1 MKRKLIVKRVI
12 VLVFFLALFSKI
24 YAQGQDNKH
33 EWKGN
38 SIEDV
43 VNASEP
49 DMKTV
54 YLYNVGTHKFIN
66 AGSYWATVTIGYNV
80 GMALHIQKSKTPGSY
95 YNMKGD
101 TQTSEGSTLA
111 WGRQK
116 DTPGKDNPINYN
128 HVYVDRGNKNMVNG
142 IIDWIFQETYHGS
155 KTYTIHC
162 YNDEKLKGKENKQ
175 GNIYLRLQTGTKD
188 RLEMEYPEKV
198 YLGDLNAEW
207 KIVTLKDLKG
217 AFKEAFA
224 SDEKPADAT
233 FLIHDQ
239 NFSRSHKEIEKWVV
253 RGGLTYKR
261 TVPKPGNPDNYSF
274 ETADGTYYVGIG
286 SPKSDYYQAEYASY
300 WVATI
305 RNLGE
310 NNHANGTVTQSV
322 TTLKKGWY
330 ILSCD
335 GFYNPTHGSHMKSYL
350 FANVVGSTEDRS
362 NVSTELNTLSNFDDL
377 HYTVEDLKKT
387 YGNVDIKEDKKKNV
401 ESPYVKIGKFFN
413 EGKYQNSLLVYVP
426 STGATLDIGVEVK
439 GSNKKLDLTAF
450 DNFQLHYCGD
460 RDIVLDESRTDVN
473 YINKQVED
481 NVAKTLILKRTMKPY
496 QWNSITLPVALTA
509 AQFKRAFGRR
519 AELSVLKGQDENLSS
534 RVVFTPVDLTNDDEV
549 VIHPDKLYIMK
560 PTRWEHVL
568 KGTYTKKIDNN
579 ETITVQAPYYL
590 IYGVSLT
597 KATTGVFKED
607 AKHSTTVDGQLQFCG
622 TQVKRETKYVPR
634 YSYVLGAKDGKWHYL
649 TEPHSI
655 LGFRCWI
662 ATGSAGL
669 AKQMTFSING
679 VVDNTTGINQTI
691 VDDQRPQNAD
701 IYTINGQLVRAGSSS
716 IEGLPKGIY
725 IVNGKKLVVR

>member
-1 MKRKLIVKRVI
+1 M
-12 VLVFFLALFSKI
+12 
-24 YAQGQDNKH
+24 
-33 EWKGN
+33 
-38 SIEDV
+38 
-43 VNASEP
+43 
-49 DMKTV
+49 
-54 YLYNVGTHKFIN
+54 
-66 AGSYWATVTIGYNV
+66 
-80 GMALHIQKSKTPGSY
+80 
-95 YNMKGD
+95 
-101 TQTSEGSTLA
+101 
-111 WGRQK
+111 
-116 DTPGKDNPINYN
+116 
-128 HVYVDRGNKNMVNG
+128 
-142 IIDWIFQETYHGS
+142 
-155 KTYTIHC
+155 
-162 YNDEKLKGKENKQ
+162 
-175 GNIYLRLQTGTKD
+175 
-188 RLEMEYPEKV
+188 
-198 YLGDLNAEW
+198 
-207 KIVTLKDLKG
+207 
-217 AFKEAFA
+217 
-224 SDEKPADAT
+224 
-233 FLIHDQ
+233 
-239 NFSRSHKEIEKWVV
+239 
-253 RGGLTYKR
+253 
-261 TVPKPGNPDNYSF
+261 
-274 ETADGTYYVGIG
+274 
-286 SPKSDYYQAEYASY
+286 
-300 WVATI
+300 
-305 RNLGE
+305 
-310 NNHANGTVTQSV
+310 
-322 TTLKKGWY
+322 
-330 ILSCD
+330 
-335 GFYNPTHGSHMKSYL
+335 
-350 FANVVGSTEDRS
+350 
-362 NVSTELNTLSNFDDL
+362 
-377 HYTVEDLKKT
+377 
-387 YGNVDIKEDKKKNV
+387 
-401 ESPYVKIGKFFN
+401 
-413 EGKYQNSLLVYVP
+413 P

-534 RVVFTPVDLTNDDEV
+534 RVVFTPVDLTDDDKV
-549 VIHPDKLYIMK
+549 VIEPDKLYIMK

-568 KGTYTKKIDNN
+568 KGTYTKKIDNS

-597 KATTGVFKED
+597 KATTGEFKED

>member
-24 YAQGQDNKH
+24 YAQEQDNKH

-38 SIEDV
+38 SIESIV
-43 VNASEP
+43 TATEA

-101 TQTSEGSTLA
+101 TQTTEGSTLA
-111 WGRQK
+111 WGRWQ
-116 DTPGKDNPINYN
+116 DTPGKDDPINYN
-128 HVYVDRGNKNMVNG
+128 HVYVDRGNKNVVNG

-155 KTYTIHC
+155 KTYEIHC
-162 YNDEKLKGKENKQ
+162 FNNEHLPGIEDMYGK
-175 GNIYLRLQTGTKD
+175 IYLRLQTGTDD
-188 RLEMEYPEKV
+188 RLEMEYPHEV
-198 YLGDLNAEW
+198 ESDDLNAQW
-207 KIVTLKDLKG
+207 KIVTLKDLKD
-217 AFKEAFA
+217 AFKETFA

-233 FLIHDQ
+233 FLIRDQ

-253 RGGLTYKR
+253 SGGLTYKR
-261 TVPKPGNPDNYSF
+261 VPKNQKGIDNYSF
-274 ETADGTYYVGIG
+274 ETGEGTYYVGIG
-286 SPKSDYYQAEYASY
+286 SPKSDSYQAEYASH

-310 NNHANGTVTQSV
+310 NNYANGTVTQSV
-322 TTLKKGWY
+322 KTLKKGWY

-387 YGNVDIKEDKKKNV
+387 YGKDDIDKKKKKNV
-401 ESPYVKIGKFFN
+401 KSPYVKIGILFN
-413 EGKYQNSLLVYVP
+413 KGKYQNSLLVYVP
-426 STGATLDIGVEVK
+426 TIDATLNIGVKVEK
-439 GSNKKLDLTAF
+439 SNQRLDLTAF

-534 RVVFTPVDLTNDDEV
+534 RVVFTPVDLTDDDKV
-549 VIHPDKLYIMK
+549 VIEPDKLYIMK

-568 KGTYTKKIDNN
+568 KGTYTKKIDNS

-597 KATTGVFKED
+597 KATTGEFKED

-691 VDDQRPQNAD
+691 VDNQGPQNAD
-701 IYTINGQLVRAGSSS
+701 IYTVNGQLVRAGSSS

>member
-24 YAQGQDNKH
+24 YAQGRDNNHK
-33 EWKGN
+33 WIGN
-38 SIEDV
+38 SIESIIS
-43 VNASEP
+43 ATSS

-54 YLYNVGTHKFIN
+54 YLYNVGTGKFIN

-80 GMALHIQKSKTPGSY
+80 GMALHIKKSENIAGWYKMT
-95 YNMKGD
+95 GD
-101 TQTSEGSTLA
+101 TETTEGSTLA
-111 WGRQK
+111 WGRKK

-128 HVYVDRGNKNMVNG
+128 NVYVDRGNKDVVNG
-142 IIDWIFQETYHGS
+142 IVDWCFVKVPHGGN
-155 KTYTIHC
+155 TYTIHC
-162 YNDEKLKGKENKQ
+162 HNDEHLDWPDKDMYGD
-175 GNIYLRLQTGTKD
+175 IYLRLESSFAD
-188 RLEMEYPEKV
+188 RLEMKYPHTV
-198 YLGDLNAEW
+198 SSSDHNAQW
-207 KIVTLKDLKG
+207 KIVTLQDLKD
-217 AFKEAFA
+217 AFKETFA

-233 FLIHDQ
+233 FLIRDQ
-239 NFSRSHKEIEKWVV
+239 NFSRSHKEIKKWEIS
-253 RGGLTYKR
+253 GGLTEKFKS
-261 TVPKPGNPDNYSF
+261 TNNSF
-274 ETADGTYYVGIG
+274 FSESGTYYVGIG
-286 SPKSDYYQAEYASY
+286 SPSSDYYQAKYASR
-300 WVATI
+300 WVATV
-305 RNLGE
+305 RNMGDHA
-310 NNHANGTVTQSV
+310 HANGTVTQKV
-322 TTLKKGWY
+322 QILKKGWY

-335 GFYNPTHGSHMKSYL
+335 GFYNATDGSSMKSFF
-350 FANVVGSTEDRS
+350 FAKVEGSNRGSS
-362 NVSTELNTLSNFDDL
+362 NVSAELNVFNRDFN
-377 HYTVEDLKKT
+377 YTVEELKKT
-387 YGNVDIKEDKKKNV
+387 YSSNDTII
-401 ESPYVKIGKFFN
+401 ESPYVKAGKVFN

-426 STGATLDIGVEVK
+426 ADNATLDIGVKVE
-439 GSNKKLDLTAF
+439 GSNRELDLTAF

-460 RDIVLDESRTDVN
+460 RDIVLDEGQTNKD
-473 YINKQVED
+473 YINKQVEVG
-481 NVAKTLILKRTMKPY
+481 VAKTLILKRTMTPY
-496 QWNSITLPVALTA
+496 KWNSITLPVALTA
-509 AQFKRAFGRR
+509 AQFKGAFGRR

-534 RVVFTPVDLTNDDEV
+534 RIVFTPVDLTNDDEV

-560 PTRWEHVL
+560 PTRWANVVN
-568 KGTYTKKIDNN
+568 GSYTKKIDNN

-590 IYGVSLT
+590 INGVSLT
-597 KATTGVFKED
+597 KETTGVFKED
-607 AKHSTTVDGQLQFCG
+607 AKHSTTVDGQLQFFG

-701 IYTINGQLVRAGSSS
+701 IYTVNGQLVRAGSSS

>member
-38 SIEDV
+38 SIESIV
-43 VNASEP
+43 TATEA

-101 TQTSEGSTLA
+101 TQTTEGSTLA
-111 WGRQK
+111 WGRWQ
-116 DTPGKDNPINYN
+116 DTPGKDDPINYN
-128 HVYVDRGNKNMVNG
+128 HVYVDRGNKNVVNG

-155 KTYTIHC
+155 KTYEIHC
-162 YNDEKLKGKENKQ
+162 FNNEHLPGIEDMYGK
-175 GNIYLRLQTGTKD
+175 IYLRLQTGTDD
-188 RLEMEYPEKV
+188 RLEMEYPHEV
-198 YLGDLNAEW
+198 ESDDLNAQW
-207 KIVTLKDLKG
+207 KIVTLKDLKD
-217 AFKEAFA
+217 AFKETFA

-233 FLIHDQ
+233 FLIRDQ

-253 RGGLTYKR
+253 SGGLTYKR
-261 TVPKPGNPDNYSF
+261 VPKNQKGIDNYSF
-274 ETADGTYYVGIG
+274 ETGEGTYYVGIG
-286 SPKSDYYQAEYASY
+286 SPKSDSYQAEYASH

-310 NNHANGTVTQSV
+310 NNYANGTVTQSV
-322 TTLKKGWY
+322 KTLKKGWY

-387 YGNVDIKEDKKKNV
+387 YGKDDIDKKKKKNV
-401 ESPYVKIGKFFN
+401 KSPYVKIGILFN
-413 EGKYQNSLLVYVP
+413 KGKYQNSLLVYVP
-426 STGATLDIGVEVK
+426 TIDATLNIGVKVEK
-439 GSNKKLDLTAF
+439 SNQRLDLTAF

-534 RVVFTPVDLTNDDEV
+534 RVVFTPVDLTDDDKV
-549 VIHPDKLYIMK
+549 VIEPDKLYIMK

-568 KGTYTKKIDNN
+568 KGTYTKKIDNS

-597 KATTGVFKED
+597 KATTGEFKED

-622 TQVKRETKYVPR
+622 TQVKRGSGYVPK

-649 TEPHSI
+649 DKDHSI

-691 VDDQRPQNAD
+691 VDNPRPQNAD
-701 IYTINGQLVRAGSSS
+701 IYTVNGQLVRAGSSS

>member
-1 MKRKLIVKRVI
+1 MKHKLILESVITLVLLLGLSVK
-12 VLVFFLALFSKI
+12 S
-24 YAQGQDNKH
+24 YAQGQDEHHN
-33 EWKGN
+33 WVGN
-38 SIEDV
+38 SIETVISSSD
-43 VNASEP
+43 S
-49 DMKTV
+49 DMQTV
-54 YLYNVGTHKFIN
+54 YLYNVGTGKFIN
-66 AGSYWATVTIGYNV
+66 AGGYWATVTIGYDV
-80 GMALHIQKSKTPGSY
+80 GMGLRIKRSKTSGK
-95 YNMKGD
+95 YNMTGD
-101 TQTSEGSTLA
+101 TQTTEGSTLA
-111 WGRQK
+111 WGRKQ
-116 DTPGKDNPINYN
+116 DTTPDGKKNPINYN
-128 HVYVDRGNKNMVNG
+128 NVYVDRGVKNIYNDNKING
-142 IIDWIFQETYHGS
+142 IIDWIFKETYYGS

-175 GNIYLRLQTGTKD
+175 GDIYLRLQTGTND
-188 RLEMEYPEKV
+188 RLKMEYPNVEPT
-198 YLGDLNAEW
+198 DLNAQW

-233 FLIHDQ
+233 FLIRDQ
-239 NFSRSHKEIEKWVV
+239 NFSRSHKDIEKWVV
-253 RGGLTYKR
+253 SGGLTYKR
-261 TVPKPGNPDNYSF
+261 TVPKQGTPDNYSF
-274 ETADGTYYVGIG
+274 ETGEGTYYVGIG

-350 FANVVGSTEDRS
+350 FANVVGTTEERS
-362 NVSTELNTLSNFDDL
+362 NVSTELNTLSDNLF
-377 HYTVEDLKKT
+377 YTVEELKKT
-387 YGNVDIKEDKKKNV
+387 YGTDDVGN
-401 ESPYVKIGKFFN
+401 ESPYVKIGKLFN
-413 EGKYQNSLLVYVP
+413 EGKYQNSLLIYVP
-426 STGATLDIGVEVK
+426 TANATLNIGVKVEE
-439 GSNKKLDLTAF
+439 SNQRRDLTAF

-460 RDIVLDESRTDVN
+460 RDIVLDESQTNKD
-473 YINKQVED
+473 YINRQVEVG
-481 NVAKTLILKRTMKPY
+481 VAKTLILKRTMKPY

-568 KGTYTKKIDNN
+568 KGSYTKKIDNN

-597 KATTGVFKED
+597 KATTGEFKEE

-622 TQVKRETKYVPR
+622 TQVKRGSGYVPK

-649 TEPHSI
+649 DKDHSI

-691 VDDQRPQNAD
+691 VDNPRPQNAD
-701 IYTINGQLVRAGSSS
+701 IYTVNGQLVRAGSSS

>member
-24 YAQGQDNKH
+24 YAQGLDNNH

-38 SIEDV
+38 SIESIV
-43 VNASEP
+43 TATEA

-54 YLYNVGTHKFIN
+54 YLYNVGTHRFIN
-66 AGSYWATVTIGYNV
+66 AGSYWATVTIGYTV
-80 GMALHIQKSKTPGSY
+80 GMGLHIQKSKTPGTY
-95 YNMKGD
+95 YNITGD
-101 TQTSEGSTLA
+101 TQTSEGSTIA
-111 WGRQK
+111 WGRKMDTTEEGQK
-116 DTPGKDNPINYN
+116 NPINYN
-128 HVYVDRGNKNMVNG
+128 NVYIDRGTVVDPKKHRLNG
-142 IIDWIFQETYHGS
+142 IIDWEFEETVPGS
-155 KTYTIHC
+155 KIYTIHC
-162 YNDEKLKGKENKQ
+162 YNDEDLKGKENMK
-175 GNIYLRLQTGTKD
+175 GDIYLQLKSETKD
-188 RLEMEYPEKV
+188 RLKMQYPHKV
-198 YLGDLNAEW
+198 KKLKDLNAQW
-207 KIVTLKDLKG
+207 KIVTLKDLKS

-233 FLIHDQ
+233 FLISDQ
-239 NFSRSHKEIEKWVV
+239 NFSRSHKDIEKWVV
-253 RGGLTYKR
+253 SDGLTYKR
-261 TVPKPGNPDNYSF
+261 VPKNKKGVDNYSF
-274 ETADGTYYVGIG
+274 ETGEGTYYVGIG

-322 TTLKKGWY
+322 TILKKGWY

-335 GFYNPTHGSHMKSYL
+335 GFYNPMHGSHMKSYL
-350 FANVVGSTEDRS
+350 FANVGGFAEGRS
-362 NVSTELNTLSNFDDL
+362 NVSVELNTLSDNLF
-377 HYTVEDLKKT
+377 YTVEELKKT
-387 YGNVDIKEDKKKNV
+387 YTTNDVGN
-401 ESPYVKIGKFFN
+401 ESPYVKIGMLFN

-426 STGATLDIGVEVK
+426 ANDVTLNIGVKVE
-439 GSNKKLDLTAF
+439 GSNRSLDLTAF

-460 RDIVLDESRTDVN
+460 RDIVLDENRTDVN
-473 YINKQVED
+473 YINKQVEG
-481 NVAKTLILKRTMKPY
+481 NVVKTLILKRTMKPY

-534 RVVFTPVDLTNDDEV
+534 RVVFTPVDLTDDDKV
-549 VIHPDKLYIMK
+549 VIEPDKLYIMK

-568 KGTYTKKIDNN
+568 KGTYTKKIDDS

-597 KATTGVFKED
+597 KPTTGEFKED

-701 IYTINGQLVRAGSSS
+701 IYTVNGQLVRAGSSS

>member
-24 YAQGQDNKH
+24 YAQGQDNNH

-38 SIEDV
+38 SLSSVIDTTD
-43 VNASEP
+43 P
-49 DMKTV
+49 DMNTV

-101 TQTSEGSTLA
+101 TQTTEGSTLA
-111 WGRQK
+111 WGRWQ
-116 DTPGKDNPINYN
+116 DTPGKDDPINYN
-128 HVYVDRGNKNMVNG
+128 HVYVDRGNENVVNG

-155 KTYTIHC
+155 KTYEIHC
-162 YNDEKLKGKENKQ
+162 FNNEHLPETEDMYGK
-175 GNIYLRLQTGTKD
+175 IYLRLQTGTDD
-188 RLEMEYPEKV
+188 RLEMEYPHEV
-198 YLGDLNAEW
+198 ESDDLNAQW
-207 KIVTLKDLKG
+207 KIVTLKDLKD
-217 AFKEAFA
+217 AFKETFA

-233 FLIHDQ
+233 FLIRDQ

-253 RGGLTYKR
+253 SGGLTYKR
-261 TVPKPGNPDNYSF
+261 VPKNQKGIDNYSF
-274 ETADGTYYVGIG
+274 ETGEGTYYVGIG
-286 SPKSDYYQAEYASY
+286 SPKSDSYQAEYASH

-322 TTLKKGWY
+322 KTLKKGWY

-387 YGNVDIKEDKKKNV
+387 YGKDDIDKKKKKNV
-401 ESPYVKIGKFFN
+401 KSPYVKIGILFN
-413 EGKYQNSLLVYVP
+413 KGKYQNSLLVYVP
-426 STGATLDIGVEVK
+426 TINATLNIGVKVEK
-439 GSNKKLDLTAF
+439 SNQRLDLTAF

-534 RVVFTPVDLTNDDEV
+534 RVVFTPVDLTDDDKV
-549 VIHPDKLYIMK
+549 VIEPDKLYIMK

-568 KGTYTKKIDNN
+568 KGTYTKKIDNS

-590 IYGVSLT
+590 IYGVSLP
-597 KATTGVFKED
+597 KETTGEFKED

-691 VDDQRPQNAD
+691 VDDQRPQNTD
-701 IYTINGQLVRAGSSS
+701 IYTVNGQLVRAGSSS